1 MHSGS
6 DARDG
11 ASSHRLLNIESAA
24 SEVKPSN
31 CQVEVKSDP
40 ETVRLQK
47 HSPLSYFCD
56 MRRGRRVGSG

>member
-11 ASSHRLLNIESAA
+11 SSSHRLLNIESAA
-24 SEVKPSN
+24 SEVKLSN

-47 HSPLSYFCD
+47 HSPLSCFCD
-56 MRRGRRVGSG
+56 ITQGRRVGSV